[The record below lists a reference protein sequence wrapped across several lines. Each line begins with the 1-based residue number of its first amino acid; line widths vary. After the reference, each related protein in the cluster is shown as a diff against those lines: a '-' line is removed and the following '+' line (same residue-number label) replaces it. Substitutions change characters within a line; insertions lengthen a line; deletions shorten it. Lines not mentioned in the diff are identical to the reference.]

1 MKKKQLIWKVKKI
14 TYRYKEQLYI
24 DVENINYNGFKMGIC
39 LHLHLLIAHMTI
51 RSATFPNLREAI
63 SMAQMFCSQNDHE
76 CFRQHF
82 CAWQI

>member
-39 LHLHLLIAHMTI
+39 LHLHLL
-51 RSATFPNLREAI
+51 FPWPI
-63 SMAQMFCSQNDHE
+63 VHAQS
-76 CFRQHF
+76 
-82 CAWQI
+82 